1 MTEAELGSE
10 LDALSEKFEHWLAP
24 KPSWT
29 SDKVAAGRMAM
40 LKKAIIGLVMTVEDI
55 EGSFK
60 LNQHKSD
67 ADHTAVMNALAQQQ
81 DPGSQEIARM
91 MRAQRPQL
99 DYNTPT
105 ALNASAD

>member
-1 MTEAELGSE
+1 
-10 LDALSEKFEHWLAP
+10 
-24 KPSWT
+24 
-29 SDKVAAGRMAM
+29 MAT